1 MSLIGLET
9 RQAVYPRC
17 EQCTE
22 WHTCFAEP
30 IAASMSWVPCSSQLL
45 CVGQDRGPVD
55 LQAAGQA
62 VHEQLGSQEW
72 DLAEIERQKLA
83 QVLALELGA

>member
-9 RQAVYPRC
+9 RQAVHPRC
-17 EQCTE
+17 EPCTE
-22 WHTCFAEP
+22 WHTCFGASL
-30 IAASMSWVPCSSQLL
+30 AASMSWGPCSSQPP

-62 VHEQLGSQEW
+62 VHEQLGSQDW